1 MEHILMLSLGM
12 LSTLLLLGV
21 GYAVVGV
28 SRVSR
33 KTNDTEEDIQGIH
46 QLEEKLE
53 GEVFRHL
60 GDEISE
66 VNRGADSRHE
76 DVWRRFED
84 LERAIDSRFDK
95 FENKLRSER
104 LSNTDS

>member
-1 MEHILMLSLGM
+1 M

-33 KTNDTEEDIQGIH
+33 KTNDTEENIQGIYQH
-46 QLEEKLE
+46 VEKLE
-53 GEVFRHL
+53 GEVYRSL

-66 VNRGADSRHE
+66 VNRGADSRQE

-84 LERAIDSRFDK
+84 LERTIDSRFDK
-95 FENKLRSER
+95 FENKLRSD
-104 LSNTDS
+104 LSSTNI

>member
-33 KTNDTEEDIQGIH
+33 KTNNTEEDIQGIYQH
-46 QLEEKLE
+46 VEKLE
-53 GEVFRHL
+53 GEVYRSL
-60 GDEISE
+60 GDEIST
-66 VNRGADSRHE
+66 VNRDVDGRQE

-84 LERAIDSRFDK
+84 LERTIDSRFDK
-95 FENKLRSER
+95 FENKLRSD
-104 LSNTDS
+104 LSSTNI

>member
-33 KTNDTEEDIQGIH
+33 KTNDTEENIQGIYQH
-46 QLEEKLE
+46 VEKLE
-53 GEVFRHL
+53 GEVYRSL

-66 VNRGADSRHE
+66 VNRGADSRQE

-84 LERAIDSRFDK
+84 LERTIDSRFDK
-95 FENKLRSER
+95 FENKLRSD
-104 LSNTDS
+104 LSSTNI